1 MKKLGF
7 IIIILQSLLFFSQE
21 NNIHKIDWS
30 GAKKMN
36 IKFMTKFIQSK
47 ENEALDSLKLNH
59 DVQALTRLNGISKV
73 TYTVEKDSVSNHYN
87 ITFKIIENFSIIPNS
102 SLWTTDET
110 PAAYRV
116 GLYEFNLLG
125 KNNVI
130 GGFYQ
135 FNGIS
140 SFGFNF
146 SSPFLFNENLG
157 IETSYQNLGS
167 VEPIFFDATTARYEY
182 INRSFELL
190 GVYRTSFKNTIKLG
204 GNIFNEKYQYKSGAT
219 SERIPL
225 RYSIDKIL
233 FKLNNN
239 YDNLKY
245 DFYLIDGTKN
255 TTNLQFVTQSNS
267 FQEKFLIGW
276 NDFSYFKRIG
286 GTGNWATRIRLGL
299 SSNNTSP
306 FSPFSLDNNV
316 NIRGV
321 GNIIDRGTGTFVVNT
336 EYRTT
341 LFEKKWFVLQG
352 NSFIDIGSWRKP
364 GGDFSDF
371 TKSEN
376 FKVYPGIGLRFMHK
390 TIFNAIFR
398 LDYGFGISKNGTRG
412 LVFGIGQYF

>member
-1 MKKLGF
+1 MKKSGF
-7 IIIILQSLLFFSQE
+7 IIIILQTLLFFSQE
-21 NNIHKIDWS
+21 NNIHRIDWS

-36 IKFMTKFIQSK
+36 TKFMTKFIQSK
-47 ENEALDSLKLNH
+47 ENEVLDSLKLNH

-73 TYTVEKDSVSNHYN
+73 TYTVEKDTISNHYT

-167 VEPIFFDATTARYEY
+167 VEPIFFEGTSARYEY

-219 SERIPL
+219 SEHIPL

-267 FQEKFLIGW
+267 FQENFLIGW

-299 SSNNTSP
+299 SSNTISP

-352 NSFIDIGSWRKP
+352 NSFVDIGSWRKP